1 VSAIYDTHNGVVSWL
16 CLRDRATT
24 MIAISLVVRADVD
37 HGQWITQ
44 YVVILTVFNWNSSVV
59 PMVLIKHNV
68 TATAALGCLV
78 VVAGCVSLFA
88 VVVFVIT
95 IWLLS
100 FIIWRMNWNM
110 SDIAMDISQ

>member
-1 VSAIYDTHNGVVSWL
+1 MIGWCPYLLASSSSWQYLVMVSSWSMDYSIR
-16 CLRDRATT
+16 CDIDRN
-24 MIAISLVVRADVD
+24 
-37 HGQWITQ
+37 
-44 YVVILTVFNWNSSVV
+44 NWNSSVV

-68 TATAALGCLV
+68 TATAALGCVV

-100 FIIWRMNWNM
+100 
-110 SDIAMDISQ
+110 